1 MIEVSDAIKSAF
13 RSDEFHG
20 NISLTIGTHQYTAN
34 NILNGS
40 TTITESISSGE
51 DIDFRVVEKSCLE
64 TSLINI
70 SEGISDL
77 KGQTVTL
84 SQRILN
90 TDIPL
95 GVYTIVDTVNNGDYL
110 YKVTAYDNLS
120 KFDVD
125 VSDWWN
131 NDVVFPIS
139 LRDLLIS
146 LCTEVNVQYDIP
158 SEFTNSD
165 FMVTKNI
172 SVENATGTDFLG
184 YIQEASAS
192 FIRASRTGVITMLQ
206 LFYNEESVLYPSLT
220 IYPSTSLYPTLDSS
234 DSGEVVYDPQMI
246 YTVPLTMEKLNIADY
261 SVQKISKLQI
271 RGSEE
276 DVGVVVGEGDN
287 AYIIEANPLFYSFT
301 GSEQDS
307 AVAQNIYSIISE
319 LTYTPVSTKVKTQP
333 YIEVGD
339 LVKFVS
345 FEGKVAYAPLLY
357 RQMGGFLL
365 NSDVVE
371 SKGREKR
378 DSTVQSVN
386 KTTKVLNQRMHE
398 VVNSVS
404 EFRSTM
410 TQVQSEISG
419 IDTRVTNNESEISQT
434 AEEIRT
440 EVNQALANYATTEQ
454 VRTAIAQ
461 SANEILAGVWQ
472 TRQGEEVLQA
482 LLTLNKYGLTVFTD
496 NADSVAQLNGNGVL
510 VLKQVG
516 EYNYIVAKFTKDV
529 SYTNNLT
536 AATFMRYGAH
546 RWEAIEGEEFDG
558 SYTIGSAAAWTGAQ
572 EALMEETEG

>member
-13 RSDEFHG
+13 RSDDFHG

-40 TTITESISSGE
+40 TTITESISSGD

-70 SEGISDL
+70 TEGINDL
-77 KGQTVTL
+77 NGQTVVL
-84 SQRILN
+84 SQQILN

-95 GVYTIVDTVNNGDYL
+95 GTYTIINAVNNGDYL
-110 YKVTAYDNLS
+110 YKITAYDNLY

-158 SEFTNSD
+158 LEFTNSD

-172 SVENATGTDFLG
+172 SVENAKGTDFLG

-192 FIRASRTGVITMLQ
+192 FIRASRTGIIKMIQ
-206 LFYNEESVLYPSLT
+206 ISYAEETTLYPSLT
-220 IYPSTSLYPTLDSS
+220 LYPSETLYPATSS
-234 DSGEVVYDPQMI
+234 TFESEERLPEI
-246 YTVPLTMEKLNIADY
+246 TYTVPLTMEKLNIADY
-261 SVQKISKLQI
+261 TVQRISKLQI
-271 RGSEE
+271 RSSEE
-276 DVGVVVGEGDN
+276 DVGTVVGTGDN
-287 AYIIEANPLFYSFT
+287 AYVIEANPLFYSFT
-301 GSEQDS
+301 GSTQDF
-307 AVAQNIYSIISE
+307 VVTQNIYRIISTLE
-319 LTYTPVSTKVKTQP
+319 YTPVSTKVKAQP

-365 NSDVVE
+365 NTDVVE
-371 SKGREKR
+371 SKGRETR
-378 DSTVQSVN
+378 DNSVQSVN

-410 TQVQSEISG
+410 TLVQSEMSDM
-419 IDTRVTNNESEISQT
+419 DTRITNNTSELSQT

-440 EVNQALANYATTEQ
+440 EVSKALENYATTEQ
-454 VRTAIAQ
+454 VGTAISQ
-461 SANEILAGVWQ
+461 SASEILANVWK
-472 TRQGEEVLQA
+472 TEEGEEIIQA
-482 LLTLNKYGLTVFTD
+482 LLKLNEYGLTVATD
-496 NADSVAQLNGNGVL
+496 NTDSVSRLNGDGVI

-516 EYNYIVAKFTKDV
+516 EYNYVVAKFTKDV

-558 SYTIGSAAAWTGAQ
+558 TTTIGSGAAWTGVQ
-572 EALMEETEG
+572 EPLTEEIEG

>member
-13 RSDEFHG
+13 KSDEFHG
-20 NISLTIGTHQYTAN
+20 DVSLTIGSHQYTAN

-40 TTITESISSGE
+40 TTITESISSGD

-95 GVYTIVDTVNNGDYL
+95 GVYTIVDAVNNGDYL

-131 NDVVFPIS
+131 NEVIFPIS

-192 FIRASRTGVITMLQ
+192 FIRASRTGVIKMIQ
-206 LFYNEESVLYPSLT
+206 ISYAEETSLYPSLT
-220 IYPSTSLYPTLDSS
+220 LYPSETLYPAISS
-234 DSGEVVYDPQMI
+234 TSEAVEHLPEI
-246 YTVPLTMEKLNIADY
+246 TYTVPLTMEKLNIADY
-261 SVQKISKLQI
+261 TVQKINRLQI

-276 DVGVVVGEGDN
+276 DVGTIVGTGSN
-287 AYIIEANPLFYSFT
+287 TYVIEANPLFYSFT
-301 GSEQDS
+301 GSTQDF
-307 AVAQNIYSIISE
+307 AVAQNIYRIISTLE
-319 LTYTPVSTKVKTQP
+319 YTPVSTKVKAQP

-345 FEGKVAYAPLLY
+345 FEGKEAYAPLLY

-365 NSDVVE
+365 NTDVVE
-371 SKGREKR
+371 SKGREFR
-378 DSTVQSVN
+378 DTTVQSVN
-386 KTTKVLNQRMHE
+386 KTTKILNQRLHE
-398 VVNSVS
+398 VVNTVS

-410 TQVQSEISG
+410 TLVQTEIS
-419 IDTRVTNNESEISQT
+419 DLETRTTSNESEIRQT
-434 AEEIRT
+434 AEEIRS
-440 EVNQALANYATTEQ
+440 EVSQTLENYATTEQ
-454 VRTAIAQ
+454 VGTAISQ
-461 SANEILAGVWQ
+461 SAENILTEIWR
-472 TRQGEEVLQA
+472 TGEGERVIQA
-482 LLTLNKYGLTVFTD
+482 LITLNKYGLTVITD
-496 NADSVAQLNGNGVL
+496 NSDSSARLNGDGVL

-558 SYTIGSAAAWTGAQ
+558 SYTVGSGAAWTGAQ